1 VEIQIDH
8 TDVFEWNYEA
18 YQDNKRFIL
27 NQGGSRSSKSFSI
40 LQLLIVICLTEP
52 NTSISIVRKS
62 FPSLRSSIMRDWLE
76 IMDKLNLYDVKCH
89 NKTNNIYTFPNKSS
103 IEFFSADESQKL
115 RGRKR
120 DILYC
125 NEANELT
132 IDDFTQLNIRTTKSI
147 FIDFNPSDLEHFL
160 YDLIKDERSILIKS
174 TYKDNKFLSEDQI
187 REIENLINVDYNY
200 YKVYCLGEPP
210 TSESRV
216 YKHFKEF
223 NDINIDWGN
232 SWYGADWGYNHPTAL
247 IEITYHNNKYYIR
260 ELLFENQ
267 LTSTDIVNK
276 FNSLDVNR
284 TKTIYAD
291 YARPEI
297 IEELR
302 RSGFK
307 VKEADKAVVKGI
319 NFVKK
324 SEVYVEVNSKNIW
337 REHKLYS
344 YKVDRNNIVTEE
356 ILKINDDLMDSIR
369 YAMMTHPIDRPKVK
383 NIFF

>member
-1 VEIQIDH
+1 MEIQIDH
-8 TDVFEWNYEA
+8 TDVFEWNYDA
-18 YQDNKRFIL
+18 YLNKNRFIL

-40 LQLLIVICLTEP
+40 IQLLIVICLTEP
-52 NTSISIVRKS
+52 GTSVSIVRKS

-76 IMDKLNLYDVKCH
+76 IMDKLNLYDVRKH
-89 NKTNNIYTFPNKSS
+89 NKTNNIYRFDNGSS

-125 NEANELT
+125 NEANELS
-132 IDDFTQLNIRTTKSI
+132 IDDYTQLNIRTTKAI
-147 FIDFNPSDLEHFL
+147 FVDFNPSDLEHWL
-160 YDLIKDERSILIKS
+160 YDLAKDERSILIKS
-174 TYKDNKFLSEDQI
+174 TYKDNKFLSSDQI

-216 YKHFKEF
+216 YRHFKEF
-223 NDINIDWGN
+223 NDVDIDWTN
-232 SWYGADWGYNHPTAL
+232 SWYGADWGYNHPCAL
-247 IEITYHNNKYYIR
+247 VEVVYLNGKYYIR

-276 FNSLDVNR
+276 YNDLNINKNKF
-284 TKTIYAD
+284 IYAD

-297 IEELR
+297 IEDLR
-302 RSGFK
+302 RSGYK
-307 VKEADKAVVKGI
+307 VKEADKAVDKGL

-324 SEVYVEVNSKNIW
+324 SEVYVELNSKNIW
-337 REHKLYS
+337 REFKLYS
-344 YKVDRNNIVTEE
+344 YKVDRNNNVTDE
-356 ILKINDDLMDSIR
+356 ILKINDDLCDAIR
-369 YAMMTHPIDRPKVK
+369 YAMVTHIVDRPKIRK
-383 NIFF
+383 IFF